1 MVEFGKI
8 TQNFFMSLLSSE
20 NKSLIIIIIII
31 NLRGVKNEIAHILF
45 TAPLTLTMLI
55 AVTMMTLRIR
65 ISQFRFQNFKSVIN
79 YQE

>member
-55 AVTMMTLRIR
+55 AVTMMKVRIR

>member
-20 NKSLIIIIIII
+20 NKSLIIIIII

-55 AVTMMTLRIR
+55 AVTMMKVRIR